1 MKYFATMFN
10 ITRLKLANKR
20 KHKKKK
26 KQKKKKLFRSCRPAV
41 SEVFLKYFNISGT

>member
-20 KHKKKK
+20 KHQK
-26 KQKKKKLFRSCRPAV
+26 KQKNKKTKNY
-41 SEVFLKYFNISGT
+41 SEVVVRLCLKFS